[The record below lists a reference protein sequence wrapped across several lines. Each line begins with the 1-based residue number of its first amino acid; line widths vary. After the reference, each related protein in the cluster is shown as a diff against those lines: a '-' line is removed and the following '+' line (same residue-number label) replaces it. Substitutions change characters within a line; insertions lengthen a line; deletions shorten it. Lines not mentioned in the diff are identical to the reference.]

1 MAASPSPSTSILS
14 SLPEACNDTSSNGGS
29 AGNPVSNDTFDQHTL
44 LSAYVAQ
51 KHAQGCKHIDNQRFS
66 SLQDL
71 KTWLPFDTSNL
82 AQK

>member
-51 KHAQGCKHIDNQRFS
+51 KHAQGCKHIDNQTRDFPLCKIS
-66 SLQDL
+66 KLGCPSTPQI
-71 KTWLPFDTSNL
+71 
-82 AQK
+82 